1 MCTKKLDHDGRN
13 IDDHA
18 QIVDELLDDIIF
30 SSILESQSKK
40 VSKFITKSHV
50 IFFPPILIMDRI
62 RSWNFSCIITDVQMM
77 GNFK

>member
-1 MCTKKLDHDGRN
+1 MGTKNLDHDGQN

-40 VSKFITKSHV
+40 VSEFITKKSCD
-50 IFFPPILIMDRI
+50 FYL
-62 RSWNFSCIITDVQMM
+62 RS
-77 GNFK
+77 